1 MRTRAGHWNSRSG
14 CCRIP
19 VAPAMLQNSR
29 MAHALSLS
37 RRSLLQALPLS
48 LLTWPGS
55 ARAAGSFALYNA
67 PKYAEGFTHFD
78 YVNPRA
84 PIGGTLWLTPPSS
97 AGSFDKL
104 NPFTLRGTAPP
115 GLASLV
121 FESLMMP
128 SWDEPNSIY
137 GLLAEDVAVAADGLS
152 VRFRLH
158 PAARF
163 STGDAVTAEDVC
175 HSFDT
180 LTGASAAP
188 GIKVQ
193 FGDVA
198 RVMAEGARHV
208 RFLFRRANH
217 ELPLIVG
224 GMPVFSRKW
233 GAGKTFDQVVNDPPI
248 ASGPYRVER
257 VSQNRDIV
265 YARRDDYW
273 GWMLPSRRGQFNFA
287 RVGYKLYRDDTAR
300 LEAFKAGDFDL
311 IQEFIAKNWVRQ
323 YNGSKF
329 KSGELIKRALPNH
342 NPAGFQGMVMNLRR
356 PLFQDWRVRKAL
368 ALALDFQ
375 WLNRMLFYGEYARI
389 HGYFA
394 NSPFEAKGVPDADEI
409 ALLRPLRAQLRST
422 VFGPLP
428 TLPSTDYP
436 GSLRANLLAARGLLR
451 DANWHYRDGALRN
464 ARGEAFAFEYLDS
477 QGAMARIMAPY
488 AQALEKLGISLR
500 YRQVDFALYQRRM
513 DRFEFDMTTV
523 RYLGSPSPGNELRD
537 RFGSAAASVEG
548 SDNAWGLRSAAV
560 DELIGHVVQAQTWP
574 ELVAACKA
582 LDRVLVCGWYSVP
595 QWYAAQHRVAYRARL
610 FGIPDTLPLYY
621 EPESWAIACWWAL
634 PGHLSNPELR

>member
-1 MRTRAGHWNSRSG
+1 
-14 CCRIP
+14 
-19 VAPAMLQNSR
+19 
-29 MAHALSLS
+29 MAHAFSLS
-37 RRSLLQALPLS
+37 RRSLLQALPLG
-48 LLTWPGS
+48 LVPWARS
-55 ARAAGSFALYNA
+55 ACAADGYALYGA
-67 PKYAEGFTHFD
+67 PKYPPGFSYFN
-78 YVNPRA
+78 YVNPQA

-115 GLASLV
+115 GLGSLV
-121 FESLMMP
+121 FETLMTP

-137 GLLAEDVAVAADGLS
+137 GLLAEDIEVAADGLS

-158 PAARF
+158 PAAKF
-163 STGDAVTAEDVC
+163 STGDAVTAADVC
-175 HSFDT
+175 HSFNT
-180 LTGASAAP
+180 LTGSSAAP

-198 RVMAEGARHV
+198 RVVAEDAQHV

-217 ELPLIVG
+217 ELPLIAA
-224 GMPVFSRKW
+224 GMPVFSHKW
-233 GAGKTFDQVVNDPPI
+233 GAGKTFDQVVSDPPV
-248 ASGPYRVER
+248 ASGPYRIER
-257 VSQNRDIV
+257 MSQNRDII

-273 GWMLPSRRGQFNFA
+273 GWMLPTRRGQFNFA
-287 RVGYKLYRDDTAR
+287 RIGYKLYRDDTAR

-323 YNGSKF
+323 YNGPKF
-329 KSGELIKRALPNH
+329 QSGELIKRALANH

-356 PLFQDWRVRKAL
+356 PLFQDSRVREAL

-375 WLNRMLFYGEYARI
+375 WLNRMLFYGQYTRI

-394 NSPFEAKGVPDADEI
+394 NSPFEAKGAPDADEL
-409 ALLRPLRAQLRST
+409 ALLEPLRAQLRPT

-428 TLPSTDYP
+428 TLPSTDRP
-436 GSLRANLLAARGLLR
+436 GSLRANLLAARSLLR
-451 DANWHYRDGALRN
+451 ASGWHYRGGALRN

-477 QGAMARIMAPY
+477 QGSMARVMAPY
-488 AQALEKLGISLR
+488 AQALEKLGISMQ

-548 SDNAWGLRSAAV
+548 SDNVWGVRSAAV
-560 DELIGHVVQAQTWP
+560 DVLIGHVVRAQTWAQ
-574 ELVAACKA
+574 LVAACRA

-595 QWYAAQHRVAYRARL
+595 QWYAAQHRVAYRAKR
-610 FGIPDTLPLYY
+610 FGMPDTLPLYY

-634 PGHLSNPELR
+634 APQLPNAESHA

>member
-1 MRTRAGHWNSRSG
+1 
-14 CCRIP
+14 
-19 VAPAMLQNSR
+19 MLQNSR

-37 RRSLLQALPLS
+37 RRSLLQALPLG
-48 LLTWPGS
+48 LVPWARS
-55 ARAAGSFALYNA
+55 ASAADGYALYSA
-67 PKYAEGFTHFD
+67 PKYPAGFSHFD
-78 YVNPRA
+78 YVNPQA

-104 NPFTLRGTAPP
+104 NPFTLRGTDPP
-115 GLASLV
+115 GLGSLV
-121 FESLMMP
+121 FESLMTP

-137 GLLAEDVAVAADGLS
+137 GLLAEDIEVAADRLS

-158 PAARF
+158 PSAKF
-163 STGDAVTAEDVC
+163 STGDAVTAADVC
-175 HSFDT
+175 HSFNT
-180 LTGASAAP
+180 LTGSSAAP

-198 RVMAEGARHV
+198 RVVAEDAQHV

-217 ELPLIVG
+217 ELPLIAA

-233 GAGKTFDQVVNDPPI
+233 GAGKTFDQVVSDPPV
-248 ASGPYRVER
+248 ASGPYRIER
-257 VSQNRDIV
+257 MSQNRDII

-273 GWMLPSRRGQFNFA
+273 GWMLPTRRGQFNFG

-323 YNGSKF
+323 YHGPKF
-329 KSGELIKRALPNH
+329 QSGELIKRALVNH

-356 PLFQDWRVRKAL
+356 PLFQDSRVREAL

-375 WLNRMLFYGEYARI
+375 WLNRMLFYGQYARI

-394 NSPFEAKGVPDADEI
+394 NSPFEAKGAPDADEL
-409 ALLRPLRAQLRST
+409 ALLEPLRAQLRPT

-428 TLPSTDYP
+428 TLPSTDRP
-436 GSLRANLLAARGLLR
+436 GSLRANLLAARSLLR
-451 DANWHYRDGALRN
+451 AAGWHYRDGALRN

-477 QGAMARIMAPY
+477 QGSMARVMAPY
-488 AQALEKLGISLR
+488 AQALEKLGISMQ

-548 SDNAWGLRSAAV
+548 SDNAWGVRSAAV
-560 DELIGHVVQAQTWP
+560 DALIGHVVRAQTWAQ
-574 ELVAACKA
+574 LVAACRA

-595 QWYAAQHRVAYRARL
+595 QWYAAQHRVAYRAKR
-610 FGIPDTLPLYY
+610 FGMPDTLPLYY

-634 PGHLSNPELR
+634 VPQLPNAESRA